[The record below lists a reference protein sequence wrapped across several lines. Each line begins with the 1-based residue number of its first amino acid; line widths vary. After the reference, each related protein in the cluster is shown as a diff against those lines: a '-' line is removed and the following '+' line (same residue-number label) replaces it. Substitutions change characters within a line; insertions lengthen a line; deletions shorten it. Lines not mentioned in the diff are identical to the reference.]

1 MKVMQPLRF
10 AKVAP
15 PERKGGMARS
25 LDDRRRCPKCV
36 GTCVQAAADRTG
48 APLWK
53 SDAAR
58 EEPCF
63 RTGWSEATS
72 RTYKKSRHH
81 ASIRRSQ
88 KFPSTRETSLSTA
101 ILHVLS
107 RCRAQ
112 QSFWTQIHCSPPK
125 KMAVAEK
132 REAEPTTQREKEV
145 KLAVQQ
151 ATSTALAESC
161 RQKSCKPINSSY
173 RSHAEPWQSTVRFLE
188 NFGPHAWAW

>member
-1 MKVMQPLRF
+1 MKVMQPFRL

-15 PERKGGMARS
+15 PEHKSGMARS
-25 LDDRRRCPKCV
+25 LDHRRRCPKCV
-36 GTCVQAAADRTG
+36 GTCVQAATDRTG
-48 APLWK
+48 APFLR

-72 RTYKKSRHH
+72 RTYKKNRHH

-88 KFPSTRETSLSTA
+88 NIPSTRESSLSTA

-112 QSFWTQIHCSPPK
+112 QSFWTLIHCSPPK

-145 KLAVQQ
+145 ELAVRQ
-151 ATSTALAESC
+151 ATITALAESC
-161 RQKSCKPINSSY
+161 RQKSFKPINSSY
-173 RSHAEPWQSTVRFLE
+173 RSHAEPWQPTVRFLE
-188 NFGPHAWAW
+188 NFGPHAWA